1 MSLEIQVYPASATVK
16 TTTTK
21 SVATEVCDSGS
32 SLIPVNIDC
41 SLCSIGFPQSGGTVG
56 ITFFGPFCEDNSYPE
71 PSTWLGPQMKMA
83 GWQCPDPGFNAEPD
97 PNQWKAIGY
106 FSGVVHNETCYRKY
120 RFISTLSALAPS
132 KISVSVVVQTLID
145 NGNGT
150 SSWVGY
156 SSFSDNLTEIYN
168 SNTSVYRVRNF
179 NSPNF
184 IPITVSNSGGKGDPV
199 SYAKIMVILLSMRN
213 GCDGFDNQ
221 PPTCGFW
228 DGSRWLTCLQAF
240 VKTRTDTTIR
250 GFGQLG
256 FRTPN
261 CGSPTSNYCECDEF
275 TLTAISPNTGNAYY
289 NNTNDFFID
298 YGVLGIAGGVE
309 SIGAVQQIQFG
320 RVGDFVMGGIVNIA
334 VKMIGGSIY
343 CCTNDGTGWVC
354 SSPTVVQ
361 ANSPHIML
369 YQPAGKDYDLIIYGM
384 QFPNPNILSEQCSGS
399 GQVPSPSPN
408 DPYWCVGSECVQS
421 PVQPSGARAG
431 PYGLLA
437 ECNAYCVL
445 GQIPYW
451 CWYGKCVQ
459 RITQPTGSTGPFANS
474 SACGNGGCGPE
485 VMVYTCNASGNCQQT
500 PKWAAIQDDLEYW
513 NTLELCQQNCVQKWY
528 CASDGNCYQWTKT
541 TAPPWATSG
550 PYSTQTA
557 CQSNCVPVVG
567 STVYQSN
574 YEEPTTQIHEPI
586 TENQSEIIKR
596 IKLPCIHL
604 GESITGTNKM
614 GCGSCH
620 THKCSIHG
628 ECKKFDSSGQFKQ
641 CITCED
647 YSNG

>member
-1 MSLEIQVYPASATVK
+1 MSLEIQILPASSSVE
-16 TTTTK
+16 TT
-21 SVATEVCDSGS
+21 SNFNVATDVCGED

-41 SLCSIGFPQSGGTVG
+41 SLCAIGFPQFGGTIG
-56 ITFFGPFCEDNSYPE
+56 ITFYGPICDQNTTPAASK
-71 PSTWLGPQMKMA
+71 WLGESMKMA
-83 GWQCPDPGFNAEPD
+83 TWKCPNPGENSEPSA
-97 PNQWKAIGY
+97 NIWKAIGY
-106 FSGVVHNETCYRKY
+106 FDGIKKNDTCYNKY
-120 RFISTLSALAPS
+120 KFVATLTALNQS
-132 KISVSVVVQTLID
+132 KINVSVSVYVL
-145 NGNGT
+145 NENLSGNV
-150 SSWVGY
+150 WEGY
-156 SSFSDNLTEIYN
+156 TTFGENLTEVVN
-168 SNTSVYRVRNF
+168 LDTTRYRIRNF
-179 NSPNF
+179 SSPQF
-184 IPITVSNSGGKGDPV
+184 LPISTSSAANPGDPV
-199 SYAKIMVILLSMRN
+199 DYAKIIVIMNSMRG
-213 GCDGFDNQ
+213 GCDSFDFSL
-221 PPTCGFW
+221 PTCGLW
-228 DGSRWLTCLQAF
+228 NGTRWLTCLQAF
-240 VKTRTDTTIR
+240 VKTRNSTNVR
-250 GFGQLG
+250 AFGQLG
-256 FRTPN
+256 FRKLN
-261 CGSPTSNYCECDEF
+261 CGAAGNYCECDEF
-275 TLTAISPNTGNAYY
+275 TLSSLSPPNGTAEY
-289 NNTNDFFID
+289 NNDFQFFQD
-298 YGVLGIAGGVE
+298 YGVLGIGGGVE
-309 SIGAVQQIQFG
+309 AVGTVQQIQFG
-320 RVGDFVMGGIVNIA
+320 RVGDNQMGGVINIA
-334 VKMIGGSIY
+334 VKMISGNIY
-343 CCTNDGTGWVC
+343 CCTNDGSGWVC
-354 SSPTVVQ
+354 GTPNVVQ
-361 ANSPHIML
+361 NNSPHIML
-369 YQPAGKDYDLIIYGM
+369 YQPIGKDYDVLLYAM
-384 QFPNPNILSEQCSGS
+384 QFPNENILSTECSS
-399 GQVPSPSPN
+399 GGDIPPPSVN
-408 DPYWCVGSECVQS
+408 DPYWCVGEECVKS
-421 PVQPSGARAG
+421 ALQPSGARAG
-431 PYGLLA
+431 PYGSLND
-437 ECNAYCVL
+437 CNAYCVS

-474 SACGNGGCGPE
+474 SACANGGCGPE

-550 PYSTQTA
+550 PYNTQAA

-574 YEEPTTQIHEPI
+574 YEEPTTQIHEHI